1 MSYEIESNIPLPKP
15 RGKGYTAALRKLKV
29 GDSVLLPIGLNNA
42 GNVANY
48 AGLTGKYRAR
58 GEPGG
63 VRIWRTK
70 E

>member
-1 MSYEIESNIPLPKP
+1 MAFDIEHDVPQPKP
-15 RGKGYTAALRKLKV
+15 RGKGYTEALRKLGV
-29 GDSVLLPIGLNNA
+29 GDSVFLPIGLNNA

-48 AGLTGKYRAR
+48 AGLTGKYRAQSQ
-58 GEPGG
+58 PGG

>member
-1 MSYEIESNIPLPKP
+1 MTFPIEHDVPLPKP
-15 RGKGYTAALRKLKV
+15 RGKGYTAALRKLGV

-58 GEPGG
+58 AEPGG
-63 VRIWRTK
+63 CRIWRTK
-70 E
+70 

>member
-1 MSYEIESNIPLPKP
+1 MTYDIEHGIPLPKP
-15 RGKGYTAALRKLKV
+15 RGKGYTAALRKLAV
-29 GDSVLLPIGLNNA
+29 GDSVFLPIGLNNA

-48 AGLTGKYRAR
+48 AGLTGKYRAQSV
-58 GEPGG
+58 PGG